1 MFFFGSHEDTAQVYW
16 ENLTKKM
23 GPNLAE
29 GHYEEMSLEDLR
41 NTFTFLY
48 ITYKAMLD
56 DEVEQGVIDAI
67 LPEYDAVFE
76 LMGQSDDRFKE
87 AVGTGRHQ
95 FLPDRKEET
104 VNKYRGLA
112 GLPLES

>member
-1 MFFFGSHEDTAQVYW
+1 
-16 ENLTKKM
+16 
-23 GPNLAE
+23 
-29 GHYEEMSLEDLR
+29 
-41 NTFTFLY
+41 
-48 ITYKAMLD
+48 
-56 DEVEQGVIDAI
+56 

-112 GLPLES
+112 GVPLES